1 MEELGHNKS
10 KLGRNTLELEET
22 QEADL
27 EDSVNQTIQQNIK
40 PTFYPGRGLNQDI
53 AIVSPVLEGKKKCRD
68 QGV

>member
-1 MEELGHNKS
+1 MEELGQKKS

-40 PTFYPGRGLNQDI
+40 PTFYPARGFNQDI
-53 AIVSPVLEGKKKCRD
+53 AIVSPVLEGKKKSRD